1 MRLLRSA
8 AVLARWNKGSVER
21 VVAPPLPLHVVAQQ
35 CLALAL
41 QEGAIGRQRWFRWL
55 GQPFVLGDEAGS
67 MVTTITDHLVAEGYL
82 HDDGGLLSINLEGKT
97 AFSYQH
103 FLELLAVFASPPML
117 SVRYGRD

>member
-1 MRLLRSA
+1 VDAPPTVASFLQRLGRTGRRPGSPASAVILATDDDALLRSA

-55 GQPFVLGDEAGS
+55 GQPFVLGDE
-67 MVTTITDHLVAEGYL
+67 
-82 HDDGGLLSINLEGKT
+82 
-97 AFSYQH
+97 
-103 FLELLAVFASPPML
+103 
-117 SVRYGRD
+117 